1 MRRSTDEGSGLPV
14 DDVRTATRGFRKCER
29 LMSVPVTAGPSQSS
43 LRLTVADGAALRAGG
58 RPLLRVDNERLVGV
72 LVRSDMGRV

>member
-1 MRRSTDEGSGLPV
+1 
-14 DDVRTATRGFRKCER
+14 
-29 LMSVPVTAGPSQSS
+29 MSVPVTAGPSQSS